1 MHDTPSTDRPLC
13 KCILIADDNRDIRE
27 TIEDALSMEGYLVY
41 TAKNGQEA
49 LDTLRKIESPAL
61 VLLDLMMPV
70 MNGWEFLDAQKQDAV
85 LAAHQVITVS
95 AVSATESL
103 EDSTPLNTASSIS
116 KPINLE
122 PLLDKV
128 REFCGTPSEASAES
142 PA

>member
-1 MHDTPSTDRPLC
+1 MHDTPSPNRPLC

-27 TIEDALSMEGYLVY
+27 TIEDALTMEGYRVY

-49 LDTLRKIESPAL
+49 IDTLRKIDSPAL

-70 MNGWEFLDAQKQDAV
+70 MNGWEFLDAQRQDAV

-103 EDSTPLNTASSIS
+103 EDSTPLKTASSIS

-128 REFCGTPSEASAES
+128 REFCGTPAEASI
-142 PA
+142 